1 MGPCISQ
8 PIWLHSWR
16 YKFNTIN
23 KLPCFVAPPP
33 EWAMGNVEDYDDNV
47 NRWVNDEQLD

>member
-16 YKFNTIN
+16 YKFNTIKN
-23 KLPCFVAPPP
+23 LPCFVAPPP
-33 EWAMGNVEDYDDNV
+33 EWATGHVNDDE
-47 NRWVNDEQLD
+47 WVNDQEQLD